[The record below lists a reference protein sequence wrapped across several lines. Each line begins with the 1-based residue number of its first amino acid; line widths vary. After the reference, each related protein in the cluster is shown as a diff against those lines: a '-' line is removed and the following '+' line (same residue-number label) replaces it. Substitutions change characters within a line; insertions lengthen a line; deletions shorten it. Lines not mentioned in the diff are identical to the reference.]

1 MAQVET
7 LLAPFLNLMI
17 KGESENDKS
26 SFFDLDGTLISN
38 TTGEIPKSARKSIDF
53 LRMNG
58 VRVFTATGRHMSE
71 IKDLP
76 AFDIQFDGFITLNG
90 QLCLDSRKEL
100 LYGEPISERNVE
112 QMLTMFEARK
122 VPLML
127 VEKDR
132 MYINYIDEMVE
143 KAQAAI
149 NTAVPDIG
157 TYSGEPIYQFI
168 LYSEEKTAEKIVA
181 GLEDCKMTRW
191 NPYGVDII
199 SKSGG
204 GKWPESSGSYRLA
217 GFDVMKSWHLEMV
230 KMIWTCSAMQES
242 GSRWEMQRKMSKC
255 VRII

>member
-1 MAQVET
+1 
-7 LLAPFLNLMI
+7 MI
-17 KGESENDKS
+17 KAV
-26 SFFDLDGTLISN
+26 FFDLDGTLISN

-90 QLCLDSRKEL
+90 QLCLDSRKDL

-204 GKWPESSGSYRLA
+204 KVA
-217 GFDVMKSWHLEMV
+217 GIKQIIQACGIRRNEVMAFGDGENDMDMLRYAEIGVAMGNAEEDVKVCADYITDDVDEDGIEKAFKYFKMV
-230 KMIWTCSAMQES
+230 
-242 GSRWEMQRKMSKC
+242 
-255 VRII
+255 

>member
-1 MAQVET
+1 
-7 LLAPFLNLMI
+7 MI
-17 KGESENDKS
+17 KAV
-26 SFFDLDGTLISN
+26 FFDLDGTLISN
-38 TTGEIPKSARKSIDF
+38 TTGGIPKSARKSIDC

-149 NTAVPDIG
+149 NTAVSDIG
-157 TYSGEPIYQFI
+157 TYSGEP
-168 LYSEEKTAEKIVA
+168 V
-181 GLEDCKMTRW
+181 
-191 NPYGVDII
+191 
-199 SKSGG
+199 
-204 GKWPESSGSYRLA
+204 SYT
-217 GFDVMKSWHLEMV
+217 HL
-230 KMIWTCSAMQES
+230 TLPTN
-242 GSRWEMQRKMSKC
+242 
-255 VRII
+255 

>member
-1 MAQVET
+1 
-7 LLAPFLNLMI
+7 
-17 KGESENDKS
+17 
-26 SFFDLDGTLISN
+26 
-38 TTGEIPKSARKSIDF
+38 
-53 LRMNG
+53 
-58 VRVFTATGRHMSE
+58 
-71 IKDLP
+71 
-76 AFDIQFDGFITLNG
+76 
-90 QLCLDSRKEL
+90 
-100 LYGEPISERNVE
+100 
-112 QMLTMFEARK
+112 MLTMFEARK

-204 GKWPESSGSYRLA
+204 KVA
-217 GFDVMKSWHLEMV
+217 GIK
-230 KMIWTCSAMQES
+230 
-242 GSRWEMQRKMSKC
+242 
-255 VRII
+255 RIIQACGIRRNEVMAFGDGENDMDMLRYAGIGVAMGNAEEDVKVCADYITDDVDEDGIEKAFKYFKMV

>member
-1 MAQVET
+1 
-7 LLAPFLNLMI
+7 MI
-17 KGESENDKS
+17 KAV
-26 SFFDLDGTLISN
+26 FFDLDGTLISN

-204 GKWPESSGSYRLA
+204 KVA
-217 GFDVMKSWHLEMV
+217 GIK
-230 KMIWTCSAMQES
+230 
-242 GSRWEMQRKMSKC
+242 
-255 VRII
+255 RIIQACGIRRNEVMAFGDGENDMDMLRYAGIGVAMGNAEEDVKVCADYITDDVDEDGIEKAFKYFKMV

>member
-1 MAQVET
+1 
-7 LLAPFLNLMI
+7 MI
-17 KGESENDKS
+17 KAV
-26 SFFDLDGTLISN
+26 FFDLDGTLISN

-143 KAQAAI
+143 KAQSAI
-149 NTAVPDIG
+149 NTPVPEIG

-168 LYSEEKTAEKIVA
+168 LYSEEKTAEEIVA
-181 GLEDCKMTRW
+181 GLDDCKMTRW

-204 GKWPESSGSYRLA
+204 KVA
-217 GFDVMKSWHLEMV
+217 GIKQIIQACGIQRNEVMAFGDGENDMDMLRYTGIGVAMGNAEEDVKVCADYITDDVDEDGIEKAFKYFKMV
-230 KMIWTCSAMQES
+230 
-242 GSRWEMQRKMSKC
+242 
-255 VRII
+255 

>member
-1 MAQVET
+1 
-7 LLAPFLNLMI
+7 MI
-17 KGESENDKS
+17 KAV
-26 SFFDLDGTLISN
+26 FFDLDGTLISN
-38 TTGEIPKSARKSIDF
+38 TTGEIPKSARKSIDC

-58 VRVFTATGRHMSE
+58 VHVFTATGRHMSE

-112 QMLTMFEARK
+112 QMLAMFEGRK

-168 LYSEEKTAEKIVA
+168 LYSEEKTAEEIVA

-191 NPYGVDII
+191 NSYGVDII

-204 GKWPESSGSYRLA
+204 KVA
-217 GFDVMKSWHLEMV
+217 GIKQIIQACGIRRNEIMAFGDGEDDMDMLRYAGIGVAMGNAEEDVKVCADFITDDVDEDGIEKAFKYF
-230 KMIWTCSAMQES
+230 KMI
-242 GSRWEMQRKMSKC
+242 
-255 VRII
+255 

>member
-1 MAQVET
+1 
-7 LLAPFLNLMI
+7 
-17 KGESENDKS
+17 
-26 SFFDLDGTLISN
+26 
-38 TTGEIPKSARKSIDF
+38 
-53 LRMNG
+53 MNG

-143 KAQAAI
+143 KAQSAI
-149 NTAVPDIG
+149 NTPVPEIG

-168 LYSEEKTAEKIVA
+168 LYSEEKTAEEIVA
-181 GLEDCKMTRW
+181 GLDDCKMTRW

-204 GKWPESSGSYRLA
+204 KVA
-217 GFDVMKSWHLEMV
+217 GIKQIIQACGIQRNEVMAFGDGENDMDMLRYTGIGVAMGNAEEDVKVCADYITDDVDEDGIEKAFKYFKMV
-230 KMIWTCSAMQES
+230 
-242 GSRWEMQRKMSKC
+242 
-255 VRII
+255 

>member
-1 MAQVET
+1 
-7 LLAPFLNLMI
+7 MI
-17 KGESENDKS
+17 KAV
-26 SFFDLDGTLISN
+26 FFDLDGTLISN
-38 TTGEIPKSARKSIDF
+38 TTGGIPKSTRKSIDC

-204 GKWPESSGSYRLA
+204 KVA
-217 GFDVMKSWHLEMV
+217 GIK
-230 KMIWTCSAMQES
+230 
-242 GSRWEMQRKMSKC
+242 
-255 VRII
+255 RIIQACGIRRNEVMAFGDGENDMDMLRYAGIGVAMGNAEEDVKVCADYITDDVDEDGIEKAFKYFKMV

>member
-1 MAQVET
+1 
-7 LLAPFLNLMI
+7 MI
-17 KGESENDKS
+17 KAV
-26 SFFDLDGTLISN
+26 FFDLDGTLISN

-71 IKDLP
+71 IKDPP

-204 GKWPESSGSYRLA
+204 KVA
-217 GFDVMKSWHLEMV
+217 GIK
-230 KMIWTCSAMQES
+230 
-242 GSRWEMQRKMSKC
+242 
-255 VRII
+255 RIIQACGIRRNEVMAFGDGENDMDMLRYAGIGVAMGNAEEDVKVCADYITDDVDEDGIEKAFKYFKMV